1 MYRHILI
8 ATDGSDI
15 STHAVQHGVDLARA
29 VGAKVSFLTATE
41 PFHVFSLE
49 ADQLEDTRPEYE
61 KHRRERAQRI
71 LSSAGQAAKV
81 AGISFDK
88 IHRESDQPSEAIM
101 EVAEA
106 NQCDLIVMG
115 SHGRHGLSALMLG
128 SVTMKVLAQTRRPVL
143 VVR

>member
-1 MYRHILI
+1 
-8 ATDGSDI
+8 
-15 STHAVQHGVDLARA
+15 
-29 VGAKVSFLTATE
+29 
-41 PFHVFSLE
+41 
-49 ADQLEDTRPEYE
+49 
-61 KHRRERAQRI
+61 
-71 LSSAGQAAKV
+71 
-81 AGISFDK
+81 
-88 IHRESDQPSEAIM
+88 M